1 MSLWWRVDV
10 VNVDVGITDDDG
22 LVGGGGSMR
31 GNPETVCFD
40 LSLYYI

>member
-10 VNVDVGITDDDG
+10 INVDVGITDDDG
-22 LVGGGGSMR
+22 LVGGGSMR